1 MGIGAT
7 LGRLGDCA
15 EPLFLS
21 FCAMSSLH
29 TNATPTRRQALDFL
43 RAIAVL
49 LVLFRHAPPAG
60 AWAGGFS
67 DALVVGGWIGVDLFF
82 VLSGYL
88 VSGLI
93 WQEVDRTG
101 RFDAWRFLVRRGLK
115 IYPAFYVMLL
125 FSILMLLIRP
135 GFVEVKSVLAE
146 VFFVQNYVSGIW
158 NHTWSL
164 AVEEHFYLLLTGL
177 VYLCFR
183 FGKNAQQKIFVAC
196 LICIFA
202 CLLARLNLSSTTY
215 AHETHL
221 FPTHLRIDALAFGV
235 LLQLML
241 RYSPGTAIKSS
252 LLRIAL
258 VVLALALSLWAF
270 FYPLGSAPW
279 ISSVGLS
286 MLSLSAFMLIYA
298 LESWPAFERLSM
310 VRALAAIGVYS
321 YSIYLWHIPLNHL
334 MHGVIKRLVP
344 NLTLEFYYCI
354 YFLIAVT
361 GGVVLGKLI
370 ELPFLRQRDKWFPS
384 KSSP

>member
-1 MGIGAT
+1 
-7 LGRLGDCA
+7 
-15 EPLFLS
+15 
-21 FCAMSSLH
+21 MSSLKA
-29 TNATPTRRQALDFL
+29 NATPTRRLALDFL
-43 RAIAVL
+43 RALAVL

-60 AWAGGFS
+60 ALACGFS

-93 WQEVDRTG
+93 WQEIDRTG
-101 RFDAWRFLVRRGLK
+101 GFDAWRFLVRRGLK

-125 FSILMLLIRP
+125 ASILMFLIRP
-135 GFVEVKSVLAE
+135 GFVELKSVLAE
-146 VFFVQNYVSGIW
+146 VFFVQNYVSGLW

-183 FGKNAQQKIFVAC
+183 FGKNVQKKVLIAC
-196 LICIFA
+196 LITIFV
-202 CLLARLNLSSTTY
+202 CLLARINLASTPY

-221 FPTHLRIDALAFGV
+221 FPTHLRLDALAFGV
-235 LLQLML
+235 LLQLLL
-241 RYSPGTAIKSS
+241 RYSPGMAINSPI
-252 LLRIAL
+252 LRIAL
-258 VVLALALSLWAF
+258 VALALTLSLWAF

-279 ISSVGLS
+279 VSSIGLT
-286 MLSLSAFMLIYA
+286 MLSLSAFLLIYA
-298 LESWPAFERLSM
+298 LEAWPAFERLRI
-310 VRALAAIGVYS
+310 VKALSAIGVYS

-334 MHGVIKRLVP
+334 MHGVIKRLTP
-344 NLTLEFYYCI
+344 NLTLEFYYSI
-354 YFLIAVT
+354 YFLIAIT
-361 GGVVLGKLI
+361 GGVVVGKLI